1 MVIGII
7 GLVLGI
13 VVMVLGAY
21 SGIEAIPLTLLAG
34 LVVILFNQMPIWDTF
49 ATVYA
54 GGFAA
59 TVQNYFFIFVSSAVY
74 AKIMESSKAT
84 TAIGYK
90 LIDWFGKD
98 RAILVSALFVSV
110 LTYGGVSLFV
120 VIFAAGPIMFLLFKE
135 ADLPRHLTM
144 GCLVMG
150 CATYT
155 MTCLPGSPQLTNV
168 IPAQFLGT
176 PMTAA
181 PVLSIVASIL
191 MFAMNYGY
199 LVFAEKLARKRDEHW
214 TFPEGYNEAAFTVSS
229 RSELPSAGT
238 SFAPIIALIIII
250 IAGSRVITNS
260 AMLTTIAMIVAF
272 LLCLILNY
280 KHLKGQSIKKILGTG
295 SINAINAMIGLGAVV
310 GFGTLVSN
318 APSFQNIV
326 QWVLGV
332 EMSPYFKGIF
342 ATGVIAG
349 ITGSSSGGV
358 RICLQNMA
366 DYFIA
371 SGCDLQKLHRLMSIA
386 AGSLDTLPHASGL
399 FLMLSYLGLTHKEGY
414 RHIFVISVLE
424 PLILSIVL
432 AAVCTMI
439 A

>member
-1 MVIGII
+1 MTLGII
-7 GLVLGI
+7 GLILGI
-13 VVMVLGAY
+13 VVMVAGAY
-21 SGIEAIPLTLLAG
+21 NGIEAIPLTLLAG

-135 ADLPRHLTM
+135 ADLPRHLTI
-144 GCLVMG
+144 GSLVMG
-150 CATYT
+150 SATYT
-155 MTCLPGSPQLTNV
+155 MTCMPGTPQLTNV
-168 IPAQFLGT
+168 IPTQFLGT
-176 PMTAA
+176 SMTAA
-181 PVLSIVASIL
+181 PVMSIIASVV
-191 MFAMNYGY
+191 MFVMNYAY
-199 LVFAEKLARKRDEHW
+199 LHFEEKRARKKGEHW
-214 TFPEGYNEAAFTVSS
+214 SFPEGYNAEAFAVTD
-229 RSELPSAGT
+229 RSELPSAGK
-238 SFAPIIALIIII
+238 SFVPIIALILIII
-250 IAGSRVITNS
+250 IGGKFITNS
-260 AMLTTIAMIVAF
+260 AMLTTIAMIIAF
-272 LLCLILNY
+272 ILCLILNHD
-280 KHLKGQSIKKILGTG
+280 HLKGQSVKKIIGTG

-318 APSFQNIV
+318 AASFQSIV

-332 EMSPYFKGIF
+332 EMSPYFKGVF

-366 DYFIA
+366 DYFIN
-371 SGCDLQKLHRLMSIA
+371 SGCDLGKLHRIMSIA

-399 FLMLSYLGLTHKEGY
+399 FLMFSYLGLNHKNGY
-414 RHIFVISVLE
+414 KHVCVLSVIE

-432 AAVCTMI
+432 AAVCTAI